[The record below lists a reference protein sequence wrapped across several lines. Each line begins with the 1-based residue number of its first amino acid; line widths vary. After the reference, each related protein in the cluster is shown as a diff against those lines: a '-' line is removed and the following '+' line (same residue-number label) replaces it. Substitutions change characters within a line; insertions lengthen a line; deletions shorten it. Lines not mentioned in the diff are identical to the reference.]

1 MLKLFFLVFLSQAAK
16 QTPTRVVETN
26 LVRVSL
32 QKIERLEAGPVSKPF
47 EIKMNVVCK
56 NTKIKKD
63 ISVPVCDFDINDKD
77 HAITDVAIRIAHHSW
92 DGAKS
97 SKNPEGKNYCDAKN
111 KIFYELK
118 IADICSPT
126 K

>member
-1 MLKLFFLVFLSQAAK
+1 MLKVFLLILMSSAATK
-16 QTPTRVVETN
+16 TPTRVVENN
-26 LVRVSL
+26 LVRISL
-32 QKIERLEAGPVSKPF
+32 QKIERPEAEPVSKPY
-47 EIKMNVVCK
+47 EIKMTVVCK

-63 ISVPVCDFDINDKD
+63 IAVPVCDFDINDKE
-77 HAITDVAIRIAHHSW
+77 HAISDVAIRIAHHSW

-97 SKNPEGKNYCDAKN
+97 SNNPEGKNYCDSKN
-111 KIFYELK
+111 KLFHELK

>member
-1 MLKLFFLVFLSQAAK
+1 MLKIFLILFLSQAATK
-16 QTPTRVVETN
+16 TPTRVVENN

-32 QKIERLEAGPVSKPF
+32 QKIERPEAEPVSKPF

-56 NTKIKKD
+56 NTKIKKE
-63 ISVPVCDFDINDKD
+63 ITVPVCDFDINDKD
-77 HAITDVAIRIAHHSW
+77 HTITDVAIRIAHYAW

-97 SKNPEGKNYCDAKN
+97 SNNPEGKNYCDAKN
-111 KIFYELK
+111 KLFHELK
-118 IADICSPT
+118 IADLCIAT